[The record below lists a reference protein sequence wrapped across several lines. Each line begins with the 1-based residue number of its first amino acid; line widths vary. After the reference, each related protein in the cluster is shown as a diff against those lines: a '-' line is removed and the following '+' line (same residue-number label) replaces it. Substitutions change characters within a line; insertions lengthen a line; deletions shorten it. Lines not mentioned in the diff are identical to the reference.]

1 MRLMLALI
9 ATSTLAAA
17 PAMAGDEPGWFV
29 GAGAGYFTVDAN
41 GFDGSDTSFKVLG
54 GYDFGRYFT
63 GEIEYIDGGSP
74 DDRGVSIEVD
84 GFNASVLGTLPVS
97 NQVEVFAKLGMFF
110 WDVEARGF
118 GDDSGEDFSYGLG
131 ISYGF
136 PSNLGVRAEYQR
148 FDIED
153 SDTVDLAALSLTWR
167 F

>member
-1 MRLMLALI
+1 MRFMLALI

-17 PAMAGDEPGWFV
+17 SALAGDEPGWFV

-41 GFDGSDTSFKVLG
+41 GFDGSDTSV
-54 GYDFGRYFT
+54 
-63 GEIEYIDGGSP
+63 
-74 DDRGVSIEVD
+74 
-84 GFNASVLGTLPVS
+84 
-97 NQVEVFAKLGMFF
+97 
-110 WDVEARGF
+110 
-118 GDDSGEDFSYGLG
+118 LG

-148 FDIED
+148 LDIEN